1 MQVLLTL
8 PMNIN
13 GIEKTLRKRWFIWTS
28 LILVYIVGYFH
39 RVAPAVI
46 AEDLMR
52 AFQTSGVLLGVL
64 SSVYFYTYAAMQIPA
79 GILSDTLGPRLTITI
94 GGFVMGIGTL
104 IFGAAP
110 SLFLCYVGR
119 FLVGL
124 GVSVIMVNIVRT
136 CVEWFRPNELG
147 FITGLTTTI
156 GGIGGLLAATPLAL
170 LSKALSWRVS
180 FEMIGLLSILLTLNC
195 WWMVRNR
202 PADCGL
208 PALENKSEG
217 VHYDTNREIPGSR
230 IWLGVKSVVKNP
242 YTWPPFF
249 GFFSFYSTLMAFSGL
264 WGIPF
269 LTQIYGLST
278 PQAANYM
285 IAVSLGLILGCPFI
299 GQLSDKILI
308 RRKLPYVFCMLVYS
322 LIWGILCFVNHGK
335 PPLSLM
341 YPLCFLM
348 GFSSSGFILT
358 MVCSKEINPP
368 SVSGIAMGTVNTG
381 GFLGSAILQVL
392 LGKILDVKWDNTLVN
407 GVRFYSLDA
416 YRTAFLVCFF
426 TTLIGLGA
434 ALLIKETR
442 CRNIVCNG

>member
-1 MQVLLTL
+1 
-8 PMNIN
+8 
-13 GIEKTLRKRWFIWTS
+13 
-28 LILVYIVGYFH
+28 
-39 RVAPAVI
+39 
-46 AEDLMR
+46 MR

-79 GILSDTLGPRLTITI
+79 GILSDTLGPRLTIAI
-94 GGFVMGIGTL
+94 GGIIMGIGAI

-110 SLFLCYVGR
+110 SLIVCYAGR

-136 CVEWFRPNELG
+136 CMEWFRSDELG
-147 FITGLTTTI
+147 FITGLTTTV

-180 FEMIGLLSILLTLNC
+180 FEMIGLLTILLALNC
-195 WWMVRNR
+195 WWNVRNR

-208 PALENKSEG
+208 PALENMSEA
-217 VHYDTNREIPGSR
+217 VHYDTSREILKSR
-230 IWLGVKSVVKNP
+230 IWLGVKTVIKNP

-269 LTQIYGLST
+269 LTQIYGLSA

-285 IAVSLGLILGCPFI
+285 VAVSLGLILGCPFT

-308 RRKLPYVFCMLVYS
+308 RRKSPYVFCMLVYS
-322 LIWGILCFVNHGK
+322 MIWGMLCFINHGK
-335 PPLSLM
+335 PPLSFM
-341 YPLCFLM
+341 YPICFLM

-358 MVCSKEINPP
+358 MVCSKEVNPP

-392 LGKILDVKWDNTLVN
+392 LGKILDMKWDNTLIN
-407 GVRFYSLDA
+407 GVRFYSLSA

-442 CRNIVCNG
+442 CQNITCNG

>member
-1 MQVLLTL
+1 MQVLLSL
-8 PMNIN
+8 CMDIH
-13 GIEKTLRKRWFIWTS
+13 GIEKTLRKRWVIWTS

-64 SSVYFYTYAAMQIPA
+64 SSVYFYTYAVMQIPA

-94 GGFVMGIGTL
+94 GGIIMGIGTI

-110 SLFLCYVGR
+110 SLIVCYAGR

-124 GVSVIMVNIVRT
+124 GVSVIMVNIVRA

-170 LSKALSWRVS
+170 LSKVLSWRVS
-180 FEMIGLLSILLTLNC
+180 FEIIGFLSILLALNC
-195 WWMVRNR
+195 WWNVRNR
-202 PADCGL
+202 PSDCGL
-208 PALENKSEG
+208 PAFENKSEG
-217 VHYDTNREIPGSR
+217 IHWDTNWEIPKLR
-230 IWLGVKSVVKNP
+230 IWSGIKTIIRNP

-269 LTQIYGLST
+269 LTQIYSLSA
-278 PQAANYM
+278 PRAANYM
-285 IAVSLGLILGCPFI
+285 MATSLGLILGCPFI
-299 GQLSDKILI
+299 GQLSDKILV
-308 RRKLPYVFCMLVYS
+308 RRKLPYVSCMLIYS
-322 LIWGILCFVNHGK
+322 LIWGLLCFVNHGK

-341 YPLCFLM
+341 YPFCFLM
-348 GFSSSGFILT
+348 GFSSSAFVLT

-381 GFLGSAILQVL
+381 GFLGSAVLQVL
-392 LGKILDVKWDNTLVN
+392 LGKILDMKWDNTLVS

-434 ALLIKETR
+434 SLLIKETR
-442 CRNIVCNG
+442 CQNIACNE